1 MPTPDAR
8 EQVLRQAQERQVRFI
23 ELWFTDILGNLK
35 SVAVPDSELETILE
49 SGKWFDGSS
58 ITGYAEAEESDILA
72 MPDAATFTVLPWT
85 NGGQATARMFCDV
98 LQADLTPYPGD
109 PRWVLKET
117 LARAAALGF
126 TFNVGPE
133 LEFFYF
139 KDSTAASALDEKG
152 YFDSSRIGKSSAVLV
167 RTVEALQRVG
177 IPVEAYHHEVAHSQH
192 EIGLCYC
199 DALRMADNVMTY
211 RTVVKEVAQE
221 GDLYATFM
229 PKPIF
234 GQAGSGMHVH
244 QSLSRGGANA
254 FFDPGDRW
262 HLSPVAKQFI
272 AGQLRHA
279 REICAL
285 LAQWVNSYK
294 RLVPGYEA
302 PVYISWAQRN
312 RTALIRVPLY
322 RPGSDQATRA
332 ELRCPDPACNPYLAF
347 AVMLAAGLEGIEHKY
362 ELPDPVEPNI
372 YHMPADQREELGL
385 EHLPFNLMEAVRE
398 AGQSDLVRRTLGEHV
413 FVRFIR
419 NKTAEWEQ
427 DRVQVT
433 SHEIARYLPML

>member
-1 MPTPDAR
+1 MEDPR
-8 EQVLRQAQERQVRFI
+8 EEALRQARNHHVRFI
-23 ELWFTDILGNLK
+23 ELWFTDILGHLK
-35 SVAVPDSELETILE
+35 SVAVPVTELESILE

-72 MPDAATFTVLPWT
+72 MPDPTTFAALPWS
-85 NGGQATARMFCDV
+85 NDGEVTARIFCDV
-98 LQADLTPYPGD
+98 LQQDLTPYPGD
-109 PRWVLKET
+109 PRWVLKQT
-117 LARAAALGF
+117 LQRAADLGF

-139 KDSTAASALDEKG
+139 KGADAPDTLDEKG
-152 YFDSSRIGKSSAVLV
+152 YFDSSRIGHSAAVLIK
-167 RTVEALQRVG
+167 TVEALQQVG
-177 IPVEAYHHEVAHSQH
+177 IQVEAYHHEVAPSQH
-192 EIGLCYC
+192 EIDLRYC

-211 RTVVKEVAQE
+211 RTVVKEVAQNN
-221 GDLYATFM
+221 GLYGSFM

-234 GQAGSGMHVH
+234 GVAGNGMHVH
-244 QSLSRGGANA
+244 QSLTRDGANV
-254 FFDPGDRW
+254 FFDPNDRW
-262 HLSPVAKQFI
+262 HLSEVAKQFI

-302 PVYISWAQRN
+302 PVYISWGQRN
-312 RTALIRVPLY
+312 RTALIRVPMY
-322 RPGSDQATRA
+322 RPGHHQATRA

-372 YHMPADQREELGL
+372 YHMPPSEREELGL
-385 EHLPFNLMEAVRE
+385 EHLPYNLMEAVRE
-398 AGQSDLVRRTLGEHV
+398 ANDSELVRRTLGEHI
-413 FVRFIR
+413 FLRFIR
-419 NKTAEWEQ
+419 NKTGEWEQ

-433 SHEIARYLPML
+433 SHEIQRYLPML